1 MSEEVVGVEV
11 EGGVIVSHRAS
22 EVVLVESCQGAIDIV
37 VGALGL
43 KVDGLVE
50 IFLGI
55 LPLLSRQT
63 DDGKGLPRAAIIGVD
78 LHTLVEGLE
87 RLGGVFL
94 VEIDL
99 GTHVICKSETTP
111 FADDGVYLIERTLVV
126 LHLHTAYSPVL
137 PISLILRTIL
147 QSTSIVADCILV
159 FLLLYASESAKFV

>member
-1 MSEEVVGVEV
+1 M
-11 EGGVIVSHRAS
+11 
-22 EVVLVESCQGAIDIV
+22 

-63 DDGKGLPRAAIIGVD
+63 DDGKGLPRTAIIGVD

-99 GTHVICKSETTP
+99 GTHVICRSETTP
-111 FADDGVYLIERTLVV
+111 FADNGIYLIERTVVV
-126 LHLHTAYSPVL
+126 LHLHAAYSPVL
-137 PISLILRTIL
+137 PISLILWTIL
-147 QSTSIVADCILV
+147 QCSGIVADCILV